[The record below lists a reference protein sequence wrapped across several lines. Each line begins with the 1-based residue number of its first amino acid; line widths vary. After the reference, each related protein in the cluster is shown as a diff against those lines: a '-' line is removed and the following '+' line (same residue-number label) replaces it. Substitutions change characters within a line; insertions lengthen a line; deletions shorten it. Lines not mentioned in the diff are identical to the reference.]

1 MFSPEREAGRHSAS
15 SQGTHF
21 KMFERLTRRQ
31 ILSASGALL
40 GSTLLAGCGFR
51 LRGHF
56 DAPFET
62 LYLQMTENTRFSGL
76 LKRMIESGSSIRCVS
91 SPREADAILELL
103 STTRSRDILTIN
115 DAGLAREYELTL
127 TLEFRCTSPEGFEY
141 VDTTRL
147 IANRDITYTES
158 EFLSREKEEEVL
170 YIDMENDLINQIV
183 RRLEAA
189 RAPEQK

>member
-1 MFSPEREAGRHSAS
+1 
-15 SQGTHF
+15 
-21 KMFERLTRRQ
+21 
-31 ILSASGALL
+31 
-40 GSTLLAGCGFR
+40 
-51 LRGHF
+51 
-56 DAPFET
+56 
-62 LYLQMTENTRFSGL
+62 
-76 LKRMIESGSSIRCVS
+76 MIESGSSIRCVS

-103 STTRSRDILTIN
+103 SMTRSRDILTIN
-115 DAGLAREYELTL
+115 DAGRAREYELTL
-127 TLEFRCTSPEGFEY
+127 TLEFRCTSPEGYEY

>member
-1 MFSPEREAGRHSAS
+1 MISPEREAGRPSAS

-103 STTRSRDILTIN
+103 SMTRSRDILTIN
-115 DAGLAREYELTL
+115 DAGRAASMNSRSRSNSAAPRPKATNTSIRRASLRTATSRTPKANS
-127 TLEFRCTSPEGFEY
+127 FRAKGRGSALHRHGERPHQP
-141 VDTTRL
+141 D
-147 IANRDITYTES
+147 
-158 EFLSREKEEEVL
+158 
-170 YIDMENDLINQIV
+170 
-183 RRLEAA
+183 
-189 RAPEQK
+189 RAPP

>member
-1 MFSPEREAGRHSAS
+1 MISPEREAGRPSAS

-40 GSTLLAGCGFR
+40 GSTLLAGCAFR

-62 LYLQMTENTRFSGL
+62 LYLQMTENTRFPGL

-103 STTRSRDILTIN
+103 SMTRSRDILTIN
-115 DAGLAREYELTL
+115 DAGRAREYELTL
-127 TLEFRCTSPEGFEY
+127 TLEFRCTSPEGYEY

>member
-1 MFSPEREAGRHSAS
+1 
-15 SQGTHF
+15 
-21 KMFERLTRRQ
+21 MFERLTRRQ
-31 ILSASGALL
+31 ILSASGALF
-40 GSTLLAGCGFR
+40 GSALLAGCGFR

-62 LYLQMTENTRFSGL
+62 LYLQMTENTRFSGM

-91 SPREADAILELL
+91 SPREANAVLELL
-103 STTRSRDILTIN
+103 SMTRTRDILTYN
-115 DAGLAREYELTL
+115 DAGRAREYELTL

-141 VDTTRL
+141 VDATRL
-147 IANRDITYTES
+147 MANRDITYTES

-170 YIDMENDLINQIV
+170 YVDMENDLINQIV

-189 RAPEQK
+189 RAPDAK

>member
-1 MFSPEREAGRHSAS
+1 MFSPEREAGRPSAS

-21 KMFERLTRRQ
+21 KMFERITRRQ

-91 SPREADAILELL
+91 SPREADA
-103 STTRSRDILTIN
+103 TRDLLTIN
-115 DAGLAREYELTL
+115 DAGRAREYELTL
-127 TLEFRCTSPEGFEY
+127 TLEFRCTSPEGYEY